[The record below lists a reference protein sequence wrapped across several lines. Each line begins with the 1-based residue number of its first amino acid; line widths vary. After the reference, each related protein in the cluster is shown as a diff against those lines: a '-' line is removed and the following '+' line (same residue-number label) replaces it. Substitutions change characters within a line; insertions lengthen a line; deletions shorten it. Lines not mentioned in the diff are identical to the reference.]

1 MAFGELE
8 IPVNTQNRDPRV
20 ACVLLVDVSGSMSG
34 YVADLERGFK
44 TFIDDIQGDPL
55 ARKRA
60 EVAVVTFGS
69 EANLLVPFQE
79 ARSLSPVSFQI
90 NGSTNMAAAIN
101 LALDELEARKS
112 EYKTEGLKYYRPWLF
127 LLTDGAPDR
136 RPDAPGGD
144 PFDAA
149 VRRLNNAE
157 SRKQVTVFGVG
168 VGEGVNWDQ
177 LNRLSNERVAVH
189 MDGLAFGEMFRWL
202 SASLSSVS
210 KSANSGASD
219 EDVASK
225 TEQIA
230 LPSPQGWATVM

>member
-20 ACVLLVDVSGSMSG
+20 ACALLVDVSGSMYK
-34 YVADLERGFK
+34 YVTDLEKGFK
-44 TFIDDIQGDPL
+44 TFVDDIQSDPL

-101 LALDELEARKS
+101 LALDELESRKS
-112 EYKTEGLKYYRPWLF
+112 EYKAEHLEYFRPWLF
-127 LLTDGAPDR
+127 LLTDGGPNSEGFA
-136 RPDAPGGD
+136 
-144 PFDAA
+144 AA
-149 VRRLNNAE
+149 VQRLNEAE
-157 SRKQVTVFGVG
+157 ARKQVTVFGVG
-168 VGEGVNWDQ
+168 VGGEVNWDT
-177 LNRLSNERVAVH
+177 LNQLSNERVAVH
-189 MDGLAFGEMFRWL
+189 MDGLAFGEMFKWL

-210 KSANSGASD
+210 NSSNYGANDA
-219 EDVASK
+219 DVANQ
-225 TEQIA
+225 TQQIA
-230 LPSPQGWATVM
+230 LPSPQGWAVL